1 MMPGL
6 KLHDLKDCRKVLFE
20 REDGDQALM
29 DQVQSVTSPSLFID
43 FQKSTLQQA
52 LLSHPHCP
60 DRHWVA
66 LEQPDSPQYDPNLRK
81 TEIP

>member
-1 MMPGL
+1 MPAL
-6 KLHDLKDCRKVLFE
+6 KLHDLKDYHKVLFE
-20 REDGDQALM
+20 REDQALM

-43 FQKSTLQQA
+43 FPKSTLQQA
-52 LLSHPHCP
+52 LLSRPHCP

-81 TEIP
+81 IEIP